1 MTTEPGAGTAPGGEP
16 VPGGSERCA
25 EERRIADE
33 RCELATRARAQA
45 DAAVAALRQAQR
57 SYDEHEAAA
66 VTASWRADPKAIHEA
81 KDIAQAAFKGGVSA
95 ASDDVALEAAA

>member
-66 VTASWRADPKAIHEA
+66 VTASWRGGPQGMHAGQGNAP
-81 KDIAQAAFKGGVSA
+81 AAPPSGGDA
-95 ASDDVALEAAA
+95 GRGDVA